1 MVTPSGLGALRITRD
16 PTTDLI
22 LLYTALGFLAII
34 FICLIYN
41 QLRTTDLSWNSFLL
55 AIHDSWVGERTR
67 ALG

>member
-1 MVTPSGLGALRITRD
+1 MVHRD

-22 LLYTALGFLAII
+22 IFYTALGFLAIV

-41 QLRTTDLSWNSFLL
+41 QLQTTDLSWNSFLL
-55 AIHDSWVGERTR
+55 AIRHSWVGERTK